1 MLILML
7 LDQDHSLNRQGSNQ
21 SSEQLEVFRTEVAIE
36 HVLFGSYSIFKN
48 YKMLLY
54 QFIFVYVWNFSL

>member
-1 MLILML
+1 MLV
-7 LDQDHSLNRQGSNQ
+7 DQDHTLNRQGSNQ
-21 SSEQLEVFRTEVAIE
+21 SSERLEVFRTEVAIE

-54 QFIFVYVWNFSL
+54 QFIFVYV